1 MKKILR
7 ALIYTSLS
15 LEAARQ
21 VIGAFDYGNDSF
33 KTVTLLVLGLSLLF
47 FFLKP
52 LISIVS
58 LPTKGIPFVF
68 LTFAMSVIVLYVST
82 LFVPGFS
89 IHSSTV
95 SGLNILGFSFPSYD
109 LTSFQAMICS
119 ALIVSLTYSFLEWL
133 GSKR

>member
-7 ALIYTSLS
+7 TLIFTALS

-21 VIGAFDYGNDSF
+21 VIGAFGYGSDSF
-33 KTVTLLVLGLSLLF
+33 KTVVLLVLALSLLF

-68 LTFAMSVIVLYVST
+68 LTFAMSVIVIYVST
-82 LFVPGFS
+82 LFIPGFS

-109 LTSFQAMICS
+109 LTSFQAMVIS
-119 ALIVSLTYSFLEWL
+119 ALITSLTYSFLESL
-133 GSKR
+133 YTKR

>member
-7 ALIYTSLS
+7 TFIFTALA
-15 LEAARQ
+15 LEAAKQ
-21 VIGAFDYGNDSF
+21 VIGAFDYGSDDF
-33 KTVTLLVLGLSLLF
+33 KSMILLVLGLSLLF

-58 LPTKGIPFVF
+58 LPTRGLPFIF
-68 LTFAMSVIVLYVST
+68 LTFVMTVIVIYVST

-95 SGLNILGFSFPSYD
+95 SGLMILGFSFPSYN
-109 LTSFQAMICS
+109 LTSFQAMIFS
-119 ALIVSLTYSFLEWL
+119 SLTTSLTYIFLESL
-133 GSKR
+133 CTKK

>member
-7 ALIYTSLS
+7 TLIFTALA

-21 VIGAFDYGNDSF
+21 VIGAFDYGSDSF
-33 KTVTLLVLGLSLLF
+33 KSVVLLVLGLSLLY

-58 LPTKGIPFVF
+58 LPTRGIPFVF
-68 LTFAMSVIVLYVST
+68 LTFAMTVIVIYVST

-95 SGLNILGFSFPSYD
+95 SGLVILGFSFPSYD
-109 LTSFQAMICS
+109 LTSLQAMVFS
-119 ALIVSLTYSFLEWL
+119 SLVTSLTYTFLESL
-133 GSKR
+133 YTKR